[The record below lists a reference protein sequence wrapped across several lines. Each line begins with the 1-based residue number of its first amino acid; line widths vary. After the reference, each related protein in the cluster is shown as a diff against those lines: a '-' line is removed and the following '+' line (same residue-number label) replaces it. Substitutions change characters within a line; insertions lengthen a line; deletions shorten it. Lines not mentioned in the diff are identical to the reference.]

1 MLLTKNSLTLILG
14 ALFTLCTLSEN
25 AAAQNPVNW
34 LPEQLMKPEVLAQ
47 ALQADKDVPLIINIG
62 PAALIPRSVD
72 VGAVQNK
79 EGREKLATALKGV
92 EKKAAVVV
100 YCGCCPY
107 EHCPNVRPAIELLK
121 TSGFTNYKLLDL
133 PRNIKADWLDKG
145 YPRNKL

>member
-1 MLLTKNSLTLILG
+1 
-14 ALFTLCTLSEN
+14 
-25 AAAQNPVNW
+25 
-34 LPEQLMKPEVLAQ
+34 
-47 ALQADKDVPLIINIG
+47 
-62 PAALIPRSVD
+62 VD